1 MSKKTST
8 KESLRVSFLMVT
20 LIPIISLTLIIV
32 IFTSY
37 RTTKTIEDE
46 ERDAM
51 YEIAYLWQN
60 TIDRLYPG
68 DYELISSDK
77 YVALAKGDVLV
88 DLYEDF
94 ESYKQETGI
103 EISLFYNDTRMIT
116 TLLDR
121 DGNSMQGT
129 TSNYIIKEEVLQ
141 ADKAGFYSNVK
152 VGERIYYAYYL
163 PLHNS
168 DGSVAGMI
176 AILKSA
182 EAIEELVHKA
192 TIPIYGIAAI
202 VMVLAGLVSVMY
214 SQRIIEHFNSI
225 KKCLVAMEHDNYSV
239 EMNPKLRTRRDELG
253 EMASAVISMRGVIK
267 KYTEVDGLTSVF
279 NRRYA
284 HKRLA
289 ALIENAKTNGIKYSL
304 CICDIDYF
312 KKVNDTYGHDAG
324 DMVLIK
330 VAYELKKFMQG
341 KGFVARWGGEE
352 FLLVF
357 EKNDLE
363 AVVPMVDELRQIIL
377 DLRFTFDMNKQIS
390 MSFGVAEG
398 QDLTS
403 DELVKL
409 ADNRLYYAK
418 ENGRNRVVSSDE

>member
-1 MSKKTST
+1 
-8 KESLRVSFLMVT
+8 MVT

>member
-363 AVVPMVDELRQIIL
+363 AVAPMVDELRQIIL
-377 DLRFTFDMNKQIS
+377 DLRFAFDMNKQIS